1 MMNFCAAAGAW
12 GHERTE
18 DRDVER
24 EKIGKERLT
33 GWLILARTWLGV
45 CSQSLPPS
53 GSTENLHHLLFFYL
67 FFFLSFEEVQYSS
80 VAQSCPLFVTPWTAA
95 HQASTSITSS

>member
-53 GSTENLHHLLFFYL
+53 GSTENLHHLLFFFIFY
-67 FFFLSFEEVQYSS
+67 FFFSPLRRFSTVQLLSRVHS
-80 VAQSCPLFVTPWTAA
+80 L
-95 HQASTSITSS
+95 